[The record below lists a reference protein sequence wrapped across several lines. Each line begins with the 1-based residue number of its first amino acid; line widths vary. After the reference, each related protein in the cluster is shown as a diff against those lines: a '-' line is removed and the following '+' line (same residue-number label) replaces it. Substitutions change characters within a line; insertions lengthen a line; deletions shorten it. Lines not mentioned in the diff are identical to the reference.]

1 MQRPEPAHTEQSLA
15 RLSARPTKG
24 GAVRIRIALATA
36 VAVNVVAVPAVLTS
50 LLSDNPASAQATRHE
65 AVSSHQG
72 AETNQGVRI
81 NDDLMSYSQA
91 RKVSQIVTYANA
103 VAAAQQATFYNDVT
117 WFHAVAV
124 QENTIPAAWMPTA
137 ICEEGGR
144 NDPYAGY
151 FGILEWH
158 HFDGYPTAG
167 SAPASVQLS
176 WEAAHGQGPPD
187 GPGECHGY

>member
-1 MQRPEPAHTEQSLA
+1 M
-15 RLSARPTKG
+15 
-24 GAVRIRIALATA
+24 RIRIALATA
-36 VAVNVVAVPAVLTS
+36 MAVTVLATPAVAIS
-50 LLSDNPASAQATRHE
+50 LFSSDSASAQTTRHE

-72 AETNQGVRI
+72 VDVHQEVRI
-81 NDDLMSYSQA
+81 NDTLMSYSQA
-91 RKVSQIVTYANA
+91 HQVAQIVTYANA
-103 VAAAQQATFYNDVT
+103 VEAAQEATFYNDLAL
-117 WFHAVAV
+117 FQAVAA

-151 FGILEWH
+151 FGILEWN
-158 HFDGYPTAG
+158 HFDGYSTAG
-167 SAPASVQLS
+167 SAPASVQLA